1 MHGVMFVSKGVA
13 ALIEEP
19 APECQSDTVLLET
32 LYSGVSN
39 GTERSFLVGG
49 NYGAGSPW
57 PKRIA
62 YQHVSRVIET
72 GAEITRFEVG
82 DIVYTATYPGHV
94 ELHLAR
100 ESDLI
105 VKLPEDVDRIAATML
120 GVASVSY
127 HDARRAAVRRS
138 DEVLVIGDGLIGQCA
153 AQAAR
158 SMGALHL
165 TVAGHHDDRLA
176 IAEALGADVVL
187 NTNTADG
194 AEGLTR
200 GAPYSVVF
208 ECSGGDV
215 LDRIIGVP
223 GEPGLIGRRS
233 RARLVMVAGR
243 FDVSYNFNMAG
254 RAEIDI
260 LHTQHFDAV
269 DLEAVLR
276 RVVDGEIRLR
286 PLIRD
291 VVPLE
296 EAPRIYDTLRDE
308 PSALL
313 GTVFVYDAAG

>member
-1 MHGVMFVSKGVA
+1 
-13 ALIEEP
+13 
-19 APECQSDTVLLET
+19 
-32 LYSGVSN
+32 
-39 GTERSFLVGG
+39 
-49 NYGAGSPW
+49 
-57 PKRIA
+57 
-62 YQHVSRVIET
+62 
-72 GAEITRFEVG
+72 
-82 DIVYTATYPGHV
+82 
-94 ELHLAR
+94 
-100 ESDLI
+100 
-105 VKLPEDVDRIAATML
+105 
-120 GVASVSY
+120 
-127 HDARRAAVRRS
+127 
-138 DEVLVIGDGLIGQCA
+138 
-153 AQAAR
+153 
-158 SMGALHL
+158 
-165 TVAGHHDDRLA
+165 
-176 IAEALGADVVL
+176 
-187 NTNTADG
+187 
-194 AEGLTR
+194 
-200 GAPYSVVF
+200 
-208 ECSGGDV
+208 V